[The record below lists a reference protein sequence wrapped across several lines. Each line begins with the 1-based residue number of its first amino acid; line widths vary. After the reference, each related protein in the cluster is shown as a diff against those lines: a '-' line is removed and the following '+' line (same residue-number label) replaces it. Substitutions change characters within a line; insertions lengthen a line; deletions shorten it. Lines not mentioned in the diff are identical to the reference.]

1 MLCCCN
7 LKKKNPKP
15 RQKKKG
21 GELKTRKKKR
31 NLVFQCGICTLKNCR
46 IRDIPLHFLLWL
58 LHSSEIKHLI
68 FK

>member
-7 LKKKNPKP
+7 LKKKNK
-15 RQKKKG
+15 KEKKG

-46 IRDIPLHFLLWL
+46 IQDIALHFLVWL
-58 LHSSEIKHLI
+58 LLMVP
-68 FK
+68 FYL